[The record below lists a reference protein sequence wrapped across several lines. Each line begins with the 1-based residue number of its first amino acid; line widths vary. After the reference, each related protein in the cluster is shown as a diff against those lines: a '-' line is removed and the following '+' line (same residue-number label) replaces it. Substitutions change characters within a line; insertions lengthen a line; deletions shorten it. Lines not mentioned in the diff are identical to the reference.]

1 MSNLIP
7 EARTDKNGRTV
18 IRHVRAEEGAPT
30 TKSPALLR
38 PPAAIK
44 RQQDM
49 SFLDMRLKQVA
60 SDDYFNEELELD
72 LDFDKLRENANHLND
87 IELPRFA
94 MYLDHTEEETAAFL
108 MLLDRGDYDLVSDMT
123 LIYDAQ
129 RHAGAPADD
138 EDDWEYIPDPHSI
151 VSSIINDHESVKRY
165 MRRTG
170 VEYTK
175 LDALSAG
182 DRARALQWLN
192 LLYETKDSFIEG
204 ISMDFDETTHQMSTS
219 FKDPEFEE
227 LAMSNPRVIELA
239 KEHGTH
245 DVERIK
251 AMLSHEASLTAGVL

>member
-7 EARTDKNGRTV
+7 EARIDKNGRTV
-18 IRHVRAEEGAPT
+18 IRHVRAEAGVT
-30 TKSPALLR
+30 TAKSPALLR
-38 PPAAIK
+38 PPADIK

-60 SDDYFNEELELD
+60 SDSYFSEELEVD
-72 LDFDKLRENANHLND
+72 LDFGKLRENASRLND

-108 MLLDRGDYDLVSDMT
+108 MVLDRGDYDLVSDMT
-123 LIYDAQ
+123 LIYNAQ
-129 RHAGAPADD
+129 RHAGAPEDD
-138 EDDWEYIPDPHSI
+138 EEDWEYLPDPNDI
-151 VSSIINDHESVKRY
+151 VSSISNDHESIKRY

-175 LDALSAG
+175 LDALSADER
-182 DRARALQWLN
+182 DRALKWLN
-192 LLYETKDSFIEG
+192 LLHDTKKFSFSAIKTEY
-204 ISMDFDETTHQMSTS
+204 DETTHQMFTT
-219 FKDPEFEE
+219 FKDPVFEE
-227 LAMSNPRVIELA
+227 LAMSNPRVMELV
-239 KEHGTH
+239 KEHDTY